1 MIFGILTL
9 ITALCISAVAIYYS
23 VAGLVAIFAAAAV
36 PIMIMGGT
44 LEIAKLVTAVWLH
57 KYWDRA
63 TWWLKSYLSIAV
75 VVLMFITSM
84 GIFGFLSKAHI
95 EQTSASEESIARVES
110 IISEID
116 RQNAIVTRSNTRI
129 GQLENS
135 ETGADATIQ
144 TQIDKEQ
151 GRIDLAFERIQ
162 PAIAQQNQ
170 TITDARATDTN
181 RTKPYEDQLTSIQ
194 AEVLR
199 LEQSAREYESKIS
212 TLEADTSA
220 VQPLLDSIN
229 DIEAEIIRVTNQLQS
244 SEKDQIRAGQAI
256 IGVSSDGAFGGNTRR
271 ALVAWVEA
279 QRARITQVQL
289 DVSQLRQDSTTQVDA
304 ERTRLAAIVK
314 DIRTTQI
321 PALKDRELTMLAK
334 IDEVRQT
341 ESPVIQTA
349 RDEIQR
355 LRASAESQVAQS
367 QVLIE
372 RLRSQLGDVGNANE
386 LEADI
391 DAQQDRIKLAN
402 TEIDTLTEEKIVLEA
417 EYRKLEA
424 EVGPIKYIAEF
435 VYGES
440 ADSNMLEEAVR
451 WVIIIIIF
459 VFDPLAVLLLIAA
472 QYTFEFRRKELE
484 DDDGE
489 RLRLEQA
496 EYERAR
502 AQAIVDNVPPDI
514 ATPTPP
520 AEEEKEQV
528 NEQSDTIDDGQ
539 PQFIGDT
546 TEGTGEDNKGEAA
559 WFDREAVEEPN
570 GDDAARAYTVG
581 GGDAGRVEP
590 TEQDYGLDNLTNW
603 NEWVEKA
610 NAEAEANPEVDFDPG
625 AFDRP
630 LEVFTDDFGDIETL
644 EKQVLATPVINLNAD
659 MLPPKDIPDT
669 ANRMFYPEEL
679 KEEPKKKLKSPA
691 ELVLDAEYELK
702 EQDDAFVTARADWEV
717 ANPEVSREAWKDAF
731 SKGEIDSLPWET
743 PVQADNYNTSEG
755 YQQNAEQSEST
766 LFNKLSKK

>member
-36 PIMIMGGT
+36 PIMIMGST

-110 IISEID
+110 ITSEID
-116 RQNAIVTRSNTRI
+116 RQNAIVTRANTRI

-144 TQIDKEQ
+144 AQIDKEQ

-170 TITDARATDTN
+170 TIADARATDTN

-220 VQPLLDSIN
+220 VQPLLDSI
-229 DIEAEIIRVTNQLQS
+229 DDLEAEIIRVTNQLQS

-289 DVSQLRQDSTTQVDA
+289 DVSQLRQDSTSQVDA
-304 ERTRLAAIVK
+304 ERTRLASVVK
-314 DIRTTQI
+314 DIRTVQI
-321 PALKDRELTMLAK
+321 PALKERELTMLAK

-341 ESPVIQTA
+341 ESPVITTA

-355 LRASAESQVAQS
+355 LRASAEAQVAQS
-367 QVLIE
+367 QTLIQ

-402 TEIDTLTEEKIVLEA
+402 TEIDTLTEEKIALEA

-472 QYTFEFRRKELE
+472 QYTFEFRKKELE
-484 DDDGE
+484 DDNGE
-489 RLRLEQA
+489 RLRLER
-496 EYERAR
+496 EEFERAR
-502 AQAIVDNVPPDI
+502 AQRIVDNPRFTLDDPVPPGVEE
-514 ATPTPP
+514 PTDSVPV
-520 AEEEKEQV
+520 EEEKEQV
-528 NEQSDTIDDGQ
+528 EDETTNRLDVEQPNRTEEGTEEGGTGGDTSGTALLEPDEAGDDRETVEEDVGEQSVGAD
-539 PQFIGDT
+539 
-546 TEGTGEDNKGEAA
+546 ED
-559 WFDREAVEEPN
+559 RRSEP
-570 GDDAARAYTVG
+570 A
-581 GGDAGRVEP
+581 RVEP
-590 TEQDYGLDNLTNW
+590 VL
-603 NEWVEKA
+603 
-610 NAEAEANPEVDFDPG
+610 
-625 AFDRP
+625 
-630 LEVFTDDFGDIETL
+630 GDL
-644 EKQVLATPVINLNAD
+644 G
-659 MLPPKDIPDT
+659 DIPDT
-669 ANRMFYPEEL
+669 KNRMFYPEEL
-679 KEEPKKKLKSPA
+679 EEPKKKVVS
-691 ELVLDAEYELK
+691 ELPEESNPNSRYYADR
-702 EQDDAFVTARADWEV
+702 EQDDAWVTDRAIWESN
-717 ANPEVSREAWKDAF
+717 NPDADRDAWKNAF
-731 SKGEIDSLPWET
+731 EKGEIDSLPWET
-743 PVQADNYNTSEG
+743 PTEPDNYNVQEG
-755 YQQNAEQSEST
+755 YQQNAEQSENT
-766 LFNKLSKK
+766 LFNKLSNK

>member
-36 PIMIMGGT
+36 PIMIMGST

-110 IISEID
+110 ITSEID
-116 RQNAIVTRSNTRI
+116 RQNAIVTRANTRI

-144 TQIDKEQ
+144 AQIDKEQ

-170 TITDARATDTN
+170 TIADARATDTN

-220 VQPLLDSIN
+220 VQPLLDSI
-229 DIEAEIIRVTNQLQS
+229 DDLEAEIIRVTNQLQS

-289 DVSQLRQDSTTQVDA
+289 DVSQLRQDSTSQVDA
-304 ERTRLAAIVK
+304 ERTRLASVVK
-314 DIRTTQI
+314 DIRTVQI
-321 PALKDRELTMLAK
+321 PALKERELTMLAK

-341 ESPVIQTA
+341 ESPVITTA

-355 LRASAESQVAQS
+355 LRASAEAQVAQS
-367 QVLIE
+367 QTLIQ

-402 TEIDTLTEEKIVLEA
+402 TEIDTLTEEKIALEA

-472 QYTFEFRRKELE
+472 QYTFEFRKKELE
-484 DDDGE
+484 DDNGE
-489 RLRLEQA
+489 RLRLER
-496 EYERAR
+496 EEFERAR
-502 AQAIVDNVPPDI
+502 AQRIVDNPRFTLDDPVPPGVQE
-514 ATPTPP
+514 PTDSVPV
-520 AEEEKEQV
+520 EEEKEQV
-528 NEQSDTIDDGQ
+528 EDETTNRLDVEQPNRTEEGTEEGGTGGDTSGTALLEPDEAGDDRETVEEDVGEQSVGAD
-539 PQFIGDT
+539 
-546 TEGTGEDNKGEAA
+546 ED
-559 WFDREAVEEPN
+559 RRSEP
-570 GDDAARAYTVG
+570 A
-581 GGDAGRVEP
+581 RVEP
-590 TEQDYGLDNLTNW
+590 VL
-603 NEWVEKA
+603 
-610 NAEAEANPEVDFDPG
+610 
-625 AFDRP
+625 
-630 LEVFTDDFGDIETL
+630 GDL
-644 EKQVLATPVINLNAD
+644 G
-659 MLPPKDIPDT
+659 DIPDT
-669 ANRMFYPEEL
+669 KNRMFYPEEL
-679 KEEPKKKLKSPA
+679 EEPKKKVVS
-691 ELVLDAEYELK
+691 ELPEESNPNSRYYADR
-702 EQDDAFVTARADWEV
+702 EQDDAWVTDRAIWESN
-717 ANPEVSREAWKDAF
+717 NPDADRDAWKNAF
-731 SKGEIDSLPWET
+731 EKGEIDSLPWET
-743 PVQADNYNTSEG
+743 PTEPDNYNVQEG
-755 YQQNAEQSEST
+755 YQQNAEQSENT
-766 LFNKLSKK
+766 LFNKLSNK